1 MRVIDLAKATALGRS
16 GSQFSSRNEV
26 LISSICE
33 AMENTALLRGSGH
46 LDRALKA
53 SRHAVIRNTDR
64 DFVKWPLHTVGGLRH
79 RNDELR
85 GGSRYGQVAKPP

>member
-1 MRVIDLAKATALGRS
+1 MRAINLAKVTALGRL

-26 LISSICE
+26 LISSIYE

-46 LDRALKA
+46 PDRASKA
-53 SRHAVIRNTDR
+53 SCHAVIRNTDR
-64 DFVKWPLHTVGGLRH
+64 DFVKWLLHTVGGLRH